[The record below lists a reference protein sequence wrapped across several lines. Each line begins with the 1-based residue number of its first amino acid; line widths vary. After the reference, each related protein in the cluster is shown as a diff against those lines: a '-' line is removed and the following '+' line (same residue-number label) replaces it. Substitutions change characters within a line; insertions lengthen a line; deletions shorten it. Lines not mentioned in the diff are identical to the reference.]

1 MYDYTIIQWLFFFYF
16 YCFFGWVFEST
27 YVSICKRKFV
37 NRGFMRGPF
46 LPIYGSGGI
55 MMLVVSMPFQ
65 DSLILT
71 YLAGCVGATALE
83 LVTGLLMEAL
93 FKVRYWDYSDQ
104 KFNYK
109 GVICLSSTLAWGGL
123 TIFMTEF
130 LHKLVEKVVF
140 RIPYQV
146 VSIVT
151 VILSVVILVDFTLSF
166 KAALELRGVLVQL
179 EKVKEEMERIQKR
192 LDVLAAF
199 ATDELETYRKGRSDR
214 ISDLMD
220 SIEDK
225 FRDVRE
231 KLKLN
236 PTEYSEDVK
245 EKLAELR
252 GRYFIEKDHHVEFRK
267 VRDFFQRGLIKG
279 NPTMTSG
286 RYAEALEALK
296 KAMNSKKADHEEEED
311 M

>member
-27 YVSICKRKFV
+27 YVSICERKWV

-65 DSLILT
+65 DNLLLT
-71 YLAGCVGATALE
+71 YLAGCVGATVLE

-93 FKVRYWDYSDQ
+93 FKVRYWDYSNQ
-104 KFNYK
+104 KLNYK

-140 RIPYQV
+140 LIPYRV
-146 VSIVT
+146 ISIVT

-166 KAALELRGVLVQL
+166 KAALDLRFVLVKL

-199 ATDELETYRKGRSDR
+199 AGDELETYRQGRSDR

-225 FRDVRE
+225 FNAVRE

-236 PTEYSEDVK
+236 PAEYSEDVK

-267 VRDFFQRGLIKG
+267 VRDFFQKGLIKG

-296 KAMNSKKADHEEEED
+296 KAMNSKKSDDEK
-311 M
+311 

>member
-83 LVTGLLMEAL
+83 LVTGLAMEAL
-93 FKVRYWDYSDQ
+93 FKVRYWDYSNQ

-146 VSIVT
+146 ISVVT

-166 KAALELRGVLVQL
+166 KAALDLRSVLVKL

-199 ATDELETYRKGRSDR
+199 AGDELENYRQGRSDR

-225 FRDVRE
+225 FNDVRE

-236 PTEYSEDVK
+236 PAEYSEDVK

-252 GRYFIEKDHHVEFRK
+252 GRYFIEKSHHLEFRR